1 MAEAAFAPRTP
12 SPPSQSRVDEG
23 RRRGVADRGG
33 GPALMERGTFFAAE
47 LPPHYDGGD
56 VASGAGISGLS
67 NTDISDTTGDAAL
80 TDTDGRLRI
89 GVQAP
94 GAGGPHRPVAGFTNP
109 VSLAG
114 SVLFLLAEVQTR
126 EIIVARHNPAP
137 SRLDQAHT
145 AYLKGSRHA
154 HGLAALARFGPQ
166 PALVGTERAVS

>member
-1 MAEAAFAPRTP
+1 MAEAAFAPRAP

-23 RRRGVADRGG
+23 RRRGVADREG

-47 LPPHYDGGD
+47 LAPRHDGGD
-56 VASGAGISGLS
+56 VTGGAGASGLS
-67 NTDISDTTGDAAL
+67 NGDISDTVGDAPL

-89 GVQAP
+89 GIQAP

-137 SRLDQAHT
+137 SRLDQAHA
-145 AYLKGSRHA
+145 AYLKGSRDA
-154 HGLAALARFGPQ
+154 RSLAALARFGPQ